1 MYIQDPLMSWHS
13 WPVNGQDPKLLENPM
28 LLTVLLEEGLELAI
42 PLLPQT
48 APLIKGTSAAPLF
61 LFT

>member
-1 MYIQDPLMSWHS
+1 MSWHS